1 MDELSALQTAS
12 ERLEDEA
19 SELLAALP
27 RGVLDGSLPLDEMEV
42 EGAAVSLAASLGA
55 GGGGDGAQ
63 RRAARRRRRRTASAS
78 NAALFEASSE
88 SENDASGSAS
98 DVGPQSPAELT
109 FKRGRAASVS
119 VCRERWTKGT

>member
-55 GGGGDGAQ
+55 AGGAVRHDLEGGSH
-63 RRAARRRRRRTASAS
+63 RRYFSQVQ
-78 NAALFEASSE
+78 LPWP
-88 SENDASGSAS
+88 
-98 DVGPQSPAELT
+98 V
-109 FKRGRAASVS
+109 
-119 VCRERWTKGT
+119 